1 MSFKDIIGHSKEISV
16 LVNSLSTGRVPHA
29 LLFSGTEGVG
39 KRLVALEFA
48 RALNCRDFGGGSSG
62 DSCGGCA
69 DCALFDSGAHPN
81 LITAGPTD
89 KDGLPTPEG
98 LIRIERVR
106 EIQNSLKYR
115 VERGKKVVIIDSA
128 DRMMTAASNA
138 FLKTLE
144 EPPPDSVIILVTSR
158 SSDLLPT
165 IISRCQR
172 MNFRPLPAG
181 AIAGYLVKK
190 TGLSGSDAQEAARLS
205 GGSFSKA
212 QGYAGGGEYRKLR
225 EVAQEVSAITPADTE
240 VALRLASELSKR
252 DDLAEVLEFLKT
264 WYRDRLAGLTGAA
277 ELMVNAG
284 ALSSGS
290 VDARR
295 MIDSFSMIERARR
308 DIMPP
313 RYANKQLTMEVL
325 LMGLAGC

>member
-1 MSFKDIIGHSKEISV
+1 MSFKDIIGHSKEISI

-29 LLFSGTEGVG
+29 LLFSGPEGVG
-39 KRLVALEFA
+39 KRLVALALA
-48 RALNCRDFGGGSSG
+48 RALNCSSFSA
-62 DSCGGCA
+62 DSCGVCR
-69 DCALFDSGAHPN
+69 DCALFDSGTHPN
-81 LITAGPTD
+81 LLLSGPTD
-89 KDGLPTPEG
+89 KDGQPLPEG

-115 VERGKKVVIIDSA
+115 VERGRKVVIIDSA
-128 DRMMTAASNA
+128 DRMMAAASNA

-172 MNFRPLPAG
+172 MNFRPVPAG
-181 AIAGYLVKK
+181 AIAGFLVKK
-190 TGLSGSDAQEAARLS
+190 TGLTASDAEEAARLS

-212 QGYAGGGEYRKLR
+212 LGYAGGGEYRKLR
-225 EVAQEVSAITPADTE
+225 EVAQEVSAITTADTD

-252 DDLAEVLEFLKT
+252 DDLAEILEFLKT
-264 WYRDRLAGLTGAA
+264 WYRDRLVGLTGA
-277 ELMVNAG
+277 EGLMVNAG
-284 ALSSGS
+284 AGGAPA
-290 VDARR
+290 DPRR
-295 MIDSFSMIERARR
+295 MIDSFYMIERARR

-313 RYANKQLTMEVL
+313 RYANKQLAMEVL

>member
-29 LLFSGTEGVG
+29 LLFSGPEGVG
-39 KRLVALEFA
+39 KRLVALAFA
-48 RALNCRDFGGGSSG
+48 RALNCSSFSA
-62 DSCGGCA
+62 DSCGRCA
-69 DCALFDSGAHPN
+69 DCALFDSGTHPN
-81 LITAGPTD
+81 LLLAGPTD

-144 EPPPDSVIILVTSR
+144 EPPADSVIILVTSR

-181 AIAGYLVKK
+181 AIAGYLAKK
-190 TGLSGSDAQEAARLS
+190 TGLAGPDAEEAARLS

-212 QGYAGGGEYRKLR
+212 FGYAGGGEYGRIR
-225 EVAQEVSAITPADTE
+225 EIAEEVSAITPADTDC
-240 VALRLASELSKR
+240 ALRLAAELSKR

-264 WYRDRLAGLTGAA
+264 WYRDRLVGLSGAA

-284 ALSSGS
+284 ALSGGA